1 MSYMTQSSI
10 ATHQHDGSGIKIQAR
25 TMFIS
30 MLLLNVLNIVG
41 NVDCYNGWSNPG
53 SQPKVTIDYVHGP
66 LADTIKRFK
75 GNNSHIDNFKIVVE
89 DGTALF
95 VGGTN
100 TVYIL
105 NTKDLTEHEKLRID
119 WPPEPRDYELCTI
132 KGKSKAQCQNF
143 IRVIAKTDETRIL
156 ICGTHAFKPRC
167 RHYKYKDGSYL
178 MDQEFDGKGLT
189 PYDPAHNS
197 TYLLADGEL
206 YTATVSDFSG
216 SDPLIY
222 KEPLRTEQYDSKIL
236 NMPDFV
242 KMLEDDDYVY
252 FFLREQAVEYIN
264 CGKSVYSRVARV
276 CKNDKGG
283 PNKFR
288 NRWTT
293 YLKSRLNCSIP
304 GDYPFYFNHLQSV
317 SSIVEGSY
325 KDGQKTK
332 IIYGVFT
339 TPENAIGGNAICA
352 FQISDVLDTF
362 EGPFKEQETANSNW
376 LPVRDMKVPD
386 PRPGRCSQDSQKL
399 PESSLRFIQD
409 HSIMDKAVPAYFGG
423 SPLFIRAN
431 IEYPSQWREI
441 ATDPQVKTADG
452 QVYDILFI
460 GTDKGQILKIV
471 NTNDKAD
478 EVKSPQQ
485 PILIEELQV
494 LKYGEPI
501 LNIKIT
507 KGSEKSPRSLLV
519 TSNDEIMSLPLQRC
533 HVATTCS
540 ACVALQDPYCGW
552 DLVSSKCVSQSS
564 FNSEYASEFLQNISV
579 GRHRQCG
586 DSQSSV
592 LIEEFKDVS
601 GGHDRIISGSSVV
614 TPSHQPGE
622 ILTGIDPSIRIEHH
636 KEGRYST
643 EELSMAVAT
652 SCVSALILGF
662 VAGFLLARKCQCG
675 SDNPYHV
682 PYLNRSGYEEE
693 NIYAKVDDMTYYP
706 VISSQQ
712 TMPLPVVG
720 GDAAT
725 LTKHHNIINNM
736 MVTLPHAEQMESKTL
751 NLHQAN
757 LQKQKDFNTFN
768 AFSTVHRSQKIY
780 L

>member
-1 MSYMTQSSI
+1 MLFKIDWTMRSNHYPG
-10 ATHQHDGSGIKIQAR
+10 AGIKLCPRAWLL
-25 TMFIS
+25 S
-30 MLLLNVLNIVG
+30 MLLLSVLNIVG

-53 SQPKVTIDYVHGP
+53 SHPKVTIDYVHGP

-105 NTKDLTEHEKLRID
+105 NTKDLSEHETLRID
-119 WPPEPRDYELCTI
+119 WPPDPKDYELCTI

-156 ICGTHAFKPRC
+156 ICGTHAFKPKC
-167 RHYKYKDGSYL
+167 RHYKYKEGSYS

-189 PYDPAHNS
+189 PYDPDHNS

-206 YTATVSDFSG
+206 YSATVSDFSG
-216 SDPLIY
+216 SDPLILRD
-222 KEPLRTEQYDSKIL
+222 KLRTEQYDSKIL

-283 PNKFR
+283 PNKFK

-325 KDGQKTK
+325 NNGQKTK

-386 PRPGRCSQDSQKL
+386 PRPGRCSQDSMKL

-409 HSIMDKAVPAYFGG
+409 HSIMDEAVPAYFGG

-431 IEYPSQWREI
+431 IEYPNQWREI
-441 ATDPQVKTADG
+441 AIDPQVKTADG
-452 QVYDILFI
+452 QIYDIIFI
-460 GTDKGQILKIV
+460 GTDKGQVLKIV
-471 NTNDKAD
+471 NTNDKT
-478 EVKSPQQ
+478 ESSKTSQQ
-485 PILIEELQV
+485 PILVEELQV

-501 LNIKIT
+501 LNLMIS
-507 KGSEKSPRSLLV
+507 KGTEKSPRSLLV
-519 TSNDEIMSLPLQRC
+519 TTSDEIMSVPLQRC

-552 DLVSSKCVSQSS
+552 DLVSSKCVSQSTFKS
-564 FNSEYASEFLQNISV
+564 DYASEFLQNITI

-586 DSQSSV
+586 DSESSV
-592 LIEEFKDVS
+592 LIEEFKDIS
-601 GGHDRIISGSSVV
+601 GGHDKMLPGSSVP
-614 TPSHQPGE
+614 PSHQSGE
-622 ILTGIDPSIRIEHH
+622 ILSGIDPSIRIEHH
-636 KEGRYST
+636 QEGRYST

-706 VISSQQ
+706 VISTQQ
-712 TMPLPVVG
+712 TIPLPLVG
-720 GDAAT
+720 GDPAT

-736 MVTLPHAEQMESKTL
+736 MVTLPHAEQIESKTL